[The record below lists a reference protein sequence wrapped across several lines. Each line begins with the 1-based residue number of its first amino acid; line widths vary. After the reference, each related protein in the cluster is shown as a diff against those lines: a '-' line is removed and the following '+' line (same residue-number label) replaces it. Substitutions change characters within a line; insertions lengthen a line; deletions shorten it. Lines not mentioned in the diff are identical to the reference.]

1 MLVLGG
7 DGLPAGLGEDRGD
20 QGVHGLGAGRAE
32 PGGDVAGEVDPAPLP
47 GGAGQDRLGPRSGY
61 LGGRRW

>member
-7 DGLPAGLGEDRGD
+7 DGLPAGLSEDRGD
-20 QGVHGLGAGRAE
+20 QGVRRLGAGRAE

-47 GGAGQDRLGPRSGY
+47 GGAGQDRLGPRPGY
-61 LGGRRW
+61 LGGRHW